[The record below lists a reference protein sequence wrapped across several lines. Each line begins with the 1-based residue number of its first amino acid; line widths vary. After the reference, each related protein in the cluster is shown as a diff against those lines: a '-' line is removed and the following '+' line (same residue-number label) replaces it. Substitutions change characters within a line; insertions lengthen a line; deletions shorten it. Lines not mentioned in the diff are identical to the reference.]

1 MHTPG
6 PRLGRAFTPLLV
18 LILIMVGQGA
28 SGQAAQ
34 SRIGSGTAA
43 KSRIMV
49 LHSYHQGYRWTDS
62 ISEGLSLALADREDI
77 ELGFYY
83 LDSQRLP
90 LARQAA
96 ALETFI
102 AEEISFGGKP
112 LALLCV
118 DDDAFRFALDR
129 RDGLFSG
136 IELLYCGINFRAAYS
151 EQELSAARG
160 ILESPDIRANLELIQ
175 SLFPAIENIAVIS
188 DASTTGRLNKRIF
201 DREILQN
208 GPLPAIIELTELE
221 PEALQRALKALP
233 ERSIIVYLSYLLTPE
248 RRRLSVEQSLR
259 IISEASAAPIMAC
272 WDFIIEAGALGGRVV
287 SGRLMGE
294 GAAAL
299 IRVLVDGEGP
309 DRGSFYAP
317 SIYEHLFHYEKL
329 RQAGISVTALPKGS
343 LVLGQPPPLPMS
355 AILGILALAFIVI
368 LEGLTL
374 ALFVRSRRRLKEAE
388 FNYRILSEHIPT
400 VVYMVELGQPNRRSY
415 ISPKLKELFGWDE
428 ALWLHD
434 QEGWNELIHPEDRER
449 VLAAFEDAD
458 RKETPG
464 GLEYRLKTPGA
475 SFIWVRSSWDYFLS
489 PSGKRLAL
497 GIMSDI
503 NLAKER
509 ESALQKLVGERELLL
524 REVHHRVKNNLQ
536 IVSSLLRLESGGMDP
551 QRAEARALEDAERRV
566 YAMALVHELLYLQDL
581 FGAVELRAYIERLAL
596 AIFDQEDDEL
606 SIELPGEELVIPL
619 DTAIPLG
626 LICNEALVNIVK
638 HAFPSGFEGKKT
650 VRIGMRN
657 DAGCATISIADNGIG
672 LESRD
677 RVRGLKETPS
687 IGMTLIDVLSQ
698 QIKGSYSLEGQPDG
712 GTVLNLRFP
721 LPAEA
726 R

>member
-1 MHTPG
+1 
-6 PRLGRAFTPLLV
+6 
-18 LILIMVGQGA
+18 
-28 SGQAAQ
+28 
-34 SRIGSGTAA
+34 
-43 KSRIMV
+43 MV

-62 ISEGLSLALADREDI
+62 ISDGLSLALADREDI

-90 LARQAA
+90 LARQAT
-96 ALETFI
+96 ALEAFM
-102 AEEISFGGKP
+102 AEEMRFGGRP

-136 IELLYCGINFRAAYS
+136 IELLYCGINFRDAYS
-151 EQELSAARG
+151 QRELSAARG
-160 ILESPDIRANLELIQ
+160 ILESPDIRGNIELIP
-175 SLFPAIENIAVIS
+175 SLFPSVERIAVIS

-201 DREILQN
+201 DREIEKN
-208 GPLPAIIELTELE
+208 GQLPAIIELEELE
-221 PEALQRALKALP
+221 PEALHRELKGLP
-233 ERSIIVYLSYLLTPE
+233 ERSVILYLSYLLTPGG
-248 RRRLSVEQSLR
+248 RRLSVDQSLR
-259 IISEASAAPIMAC
+259 IISEASAAPIIAC

-299 IRVLVDGEGP
+299 IRDIVDGKGP

-317 SIYEHLFHYEKL
+317 AIYEYLFQYEEL
-329 RQAGISVTALPKGS
+329 RKGGAATAALPEAS
-343 LVLGQPPPLPMS
+343 RVLGRPAPLPMS

-368 LEGLTL
+368 LEGATL
-374 ALFVRSRRRLKEAE
+374 VLLVRNKRRLKEAE

-434 QEGWNELIHPEDRER
+434 QQGWNELIHPHDRER

-458 RKETPG
+458 RRETPG
-464 GLEYRLKTPGA
+464 SLEYRIKTPGG
-475 SFIWVRSSWDYFLS
+475 SFVWVLSSWNYFIS

-503 NLAKER
+503 NVAKER
-509 ESALQKLVGERELLL
+509 ESALQTLVGERELLL

-596 AIFDQEDDEL
+596 AIFDQEDDGL

-626 LICNEALVNIVK
+626 LICNETLVNIVK
-638 HAFPSGFEGKKT
+638 HAFPPGFGGKKT
-650 VRIGMRN
+650 VRISMRC
-657 DAGCATISIADNGIG
+657 DAGNASISIADNGIG

-677 RVRGLKETPS
+677 RIRGIKETPS

-698 QIKGSYSLEGQPDG
+698 QIKGSYSLESQPDG

-721 LPAEA
+721 LPAA
-726 R
+726 AT